1 MVVIVRSAVIVMM
14 RIVVI
19 VIMGMVVIL
28 EMVGVVVVK
37 ALSQDSLLSGLQIED
52 CRIGLATA
60 SAVSAHHAA
69 SSNSI
74 DLTFSSSPAS
84 RVSRCEPQPQVANS
98 VPVANSEPQD
108 PQRAR
113 PSIS

>member
-1 MVVIVRSAVIVMM
+1 MVVLARTVVIVTMQ
-14 RIVVI
+14 IVVI
-19 VIMGMVVIL
+19 VIVEMVV
-28 EMVGVVVVK
+28 VVVVK

-69 SSNSI
+69 STNSI

>member
-1 MVVIVRSAVIVMM
+1 MVVLARTVVIVTMQ
-14 RIVVI
+14 IVVI
-19 VIMGMVVIL
+19 VIVEMVV
-28 EMVGVVVVK
+28 VVVVK
-37 ALSQDSLLSGLQIED
+37 ALSQASLLSGLQIED

-60 SAVSAHHAA
+60 SAVSAHHVA
-69 SSNSI
+69 STTSI